1 MKTTGDQQLVKRINR
16 SVLLR
21 LLRVQPGL
29 SRAQLAAQSGLTK
42 STVSLL
48 VRELIA
54 EDWLTEAVVTPAA
67 VVPSQAGQGRPS
79 TPLQINVES
88 RGLIGVEIAVDC
100 LRIAAVSLLGEV
112 LWSAQ
117 VPLASNLPSDVCAQA
132 AQQIVQAHAGFAM
145 RGMRMLGVGLGLP
158 GAFDDATG
166 VVRFAPNLG
175 WRNVDFLPEIAR
187 ALAKVGL
194 PDVPVHVQNEADT
207 AALSEYE
214 FADHETEEALIF
226 VTCDVGVGAGIVL
239 NDRLF
244 TGMQGM
250 AGEIGHS
257 ILQIDG
263 PLCSCGRRGCAE
275 TFIGAKALARE
286 ARQFGGLSGAGRGA
300 VTGASGA
307 PGAVVGKGGLGTA
320 GLDKAAHYLGVV
332 MQNLWTTFDPGTLVV
347 GGPSC
352 IRYPEL
358 VQMAQAT
365 LQAYA
370 ASAGMVAPVV
380 RPARYGLLASAVGAA
395 ALVLHQVLR
404 PMHPR
409 VTRASAVARQRAGIV
424 PGGLGGVTAG
434 MAGNV
439 TGGSDAV
446 PTGAP
451 VGASSNA
458 SPQFV
463 SA

>member
-1 MKTTGDQQLVKRINR
+1 MSCRRRHRDIMKTTGDQQLVKRINR

-21 LLRVQPGL
+21 LLRGQPGL
-29 SRAQLAAQSGLTK
+29 SRAQLASQSGLTK

-48 VRELIA
+48 VRDLIA
-54 EDWLTEAVVTPAA
+54 EDWLTEAAVAPAHA
-67 VVPSQAGQGRPS
+67 LPGQGRPS

-88 RGLIGVEIAVDC
+88 RGLIGVEIAVNC
-100 LRIAAVSLLGEV
+100 LRVAAVSLLGEV

-117 VPLASNLPSDVCAQA
+117 VSLASNLPSDVCGLA
-132 AQQIVQAHAGFAM
+132 AQQVAQAHAGFAA
-145 RGMRMLGVGLGLP
+145 RGMRLLGVGLGLP
-158 GAFDDATG
+158 GAFDDTTG

-175 WRNVDFLPEIAR
+175 WRNVDFLPEITE
-187 ALAKVGL
+187 ALVSVGL
-194 PDVPVHVQNEADT
+194 PNVPVHVQNEADT

-214 FADHETEEALIF
+214 FAEDETEESLIF

-250 AGEIGHS
+250 AGGIGHS

-263 PLCSCGRRGCAE
+263 PLCSCGRHGCAE
-275 TFIGAKALARE
+275 TFIGAGALARD
-286 ARQFGGLSGAGRGA
+286 ARQSGGLSGA
-300 VTGASGA
+300 A
-307 PGAVVGKGGLGTA
+307 PGSA
-320 GLDKAAHYLGVV
+320 GLDKAGHYLGVL
-332 MQNLWTTFDPGTLVV
+332 MQNLWTTFDPGALVV

-352 IRYPEL
+352 SRYPEL

-365 LQAYA
+365 LCDYA
-370 ASAGMVAPVV
+370 ASAGMAAPIV

-409 VTRASAVARQRAGIV
+409 AHRVPAVARQRVAMVSGKSGRG
-424 PGGLGGVTAG
+424 PGGGP
-434 MAGNV
+434 
-439 TGGSDAV
+439 DADL
-446 PTGAP
+446 TGASP
-451 VGASSNA
+451 GASSSA
-458 SPQFV
+458 SPQFA